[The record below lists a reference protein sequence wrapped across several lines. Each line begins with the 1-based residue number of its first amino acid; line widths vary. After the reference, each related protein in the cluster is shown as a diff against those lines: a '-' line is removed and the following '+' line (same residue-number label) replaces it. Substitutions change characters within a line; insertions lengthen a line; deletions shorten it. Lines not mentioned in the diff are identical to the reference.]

1 MNTNNRQNLQCVAR
15 GEGFVPV
22 NEATYFIHQEPVHSG
37 LFEMIGGS
45 WQPVHNTDTS
55 LFVRTCVNRDG
66 LFRAIEDMD
75 KPARAEKRYVGIF
88 SAYQTSGER
97 HPSMPYYPPMC
108 PAYNSVRHFE
118 AEAPRHVQGR
128 AQPPHLHVDR
138 RQRRRT
144 RRRLS
149 VAAP

>member
-22 NEATYFIHQEPVHSG
+22 TEATYFIHQEPVHSG

-55 LFVRTCVNRDG
+55 LRVRTCVNRDG
-66 LFRAIEDMD
+66 LFRAIEDME

-88 SAYQTSGER
+88 SAYQTSSER

-108 PAYNSVRHFE
+108 PAYTSVRHFE
-118 AEAPRHVQGR
+118 TDKGPDFYKDAGS
-128 AQPPHLHVDR
+128 
-138 RQRRRT
+138 RRT
-144 RRRLS
+144 FKSMVVNADAPEL
-149 VAAP
+149 AAA